1 MAKVLG
7 VHEIELD
14 ADKDPAEFERLASAV
29 TAEAA
34 PEGLAFRVFK
44 ADRGPRNGRYMILIE
59 IDSVEV
65 RDRIFPIENEDSTEV
80 LAFFDAHPTVGEAW
94 NRLASYVP
102 SMGVGTDYVEIAG

>member
-7 VHEIELD
+7 VHEIELG

-29 TAEAA
+29 LAEAA
-34 PEGLAFRVFK
+34 PAGLNFRVFK

-65 RDRIFPIENEDSTEV
+65 RDRIVPIENADSAEV
-80 LAFFDAHPTVGEAW
+80 LAFFDAHPTVGDAW
-94 NRLASYVP
+94 GRLDSYVP
-102 SMGVGTDYVEIAG
+102 DFGVATDYVEMGG

>member
-7 VHEIELD
+7 VHEIELG

-29 TAEAA
+29 LAEAA
-34 PEGLAFRVFK
+34 PEGLNFRVFK

-65 RDRIFPIENEDSTEV
+65 RDRIFPIGGEDPPEV
-80 LAFFDAHPTVGEAW
+80 VAFLEEHPTAGETW
-94 NRLASYVP
+94 DRLESYVP
-102 SMGVGTDYVEIAG
+102 SINVGTDYVEITG

>member
-7 VHEIELD
+7 VHEIELG

-29 TAEAA
+29 LAEAA
-34 PEGLAFRVFK
+34 PDGLNVRVFK

-65 RDRIFPIENEDSTEV
+65 RDRIFPIENEDSAEV
-80 LAFFDAHPTVGEAW
+80 LAFFDAHPTAGEAW
-94 NRLASYVP
+94 GRLDSCVP
-102 SMGVGTDYVEIAG
+102 DFGVATDYVELGG